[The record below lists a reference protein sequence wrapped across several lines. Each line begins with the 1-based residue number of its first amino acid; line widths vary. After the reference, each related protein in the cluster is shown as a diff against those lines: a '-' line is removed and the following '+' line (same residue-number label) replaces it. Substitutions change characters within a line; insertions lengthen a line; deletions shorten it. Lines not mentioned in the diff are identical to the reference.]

1 MTKKRLSDKV
11 IAITGAGGGLGAATA
26 KAMAAEGAA
35 LALTDR
41 DAEGLEHLAQTLR
54 ETGAKFILKAG
65 DVRDR
70 QTHIDLHDLAIRE
83 FGQIDGLC
91 NVAGILGPGTLE
103 QATTDQFDQV
113 MHVNCLAQLLAI
125 QTFAPSMGRN
135 CQSSI
140 VNVASVGALVGLPL
154 MSVYCA
160 SKAAVV
166 GLTKAVAVELAPRI
180 RCNVVCPGGIDTPMA
195 KNLLSSVPPSHRDEL
210 LSKLTGRQ
218 LLKRFASPEEIAAVL
233 VFLVSDESAFL
244 TGAVLAADGGHT
256 AW

>member
-54 ETGAKFILKAG
+54 ESGAKFILKAG

-135 CQSSI
+135 CRVRSS
-140 VNVASVGALVGLPL
+140 
-154 MSVYCA
+154 
-160 SKAAVV
+160 
-166 GLTKAVAVELAPRI
+166 TWPR
-180 RCNVVCPGGIDTPMA
+180 
-195 KNLLSSVPPSHRDEL
+195 L
-210 LSKLTGRQ
+210 GRW
-218 LLKRFASPEEIAAVL
+218 L
-233 VFLVSDESAFL
+233 VFP
-244 TGAVLAADGGHT
+244 
-256 AW
+256 